1 MTKIKT
7 THDGWNCVPQLIQ
20 VADLVDT
27 NKSIIY
33 EINNCVRESDLRDIV
48 SELRNSYAHAIS
60 LLDDIDVDAEYE
72 TEQFDDDDDYYDMR
86 SDVG

>member
-1 MTKIKT
+1 MAKIKT
-7 THDGWNCVPQLIQ
+7 MTDVWDCVPQLTQ

-48 SELRNSYAHAIS
+48 SELRDSYAHAIR

-72 TEQFDDDDDYYDMR
+72 TDDDFYN
-86 SDVG
+86 

>member
-1 MTKIKT
+1 MAKIKT
-7 THDGWNCVPQLIQ
+7 MTDGWDCVPQLTQ

-48 SELRNSYAHAIS
+48 SELRNSYAHAIR
-60 LLDDIDVDAEYE
+60 LLDDIDVDVEYE
-72 TEQFDDDDDYYDMR
+72 TEWEDDE
-86 SDVG
+86 DV